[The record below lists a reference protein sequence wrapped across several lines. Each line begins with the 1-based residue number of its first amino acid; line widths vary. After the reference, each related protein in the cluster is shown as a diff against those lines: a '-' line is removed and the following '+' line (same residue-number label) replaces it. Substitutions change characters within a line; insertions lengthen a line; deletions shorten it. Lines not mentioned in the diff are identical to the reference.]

1 MQEKQKEKLRSGVE
15 TALFDGTHRS
25 DEDYRQQF
33 IYNDYHKGMKVLDA
47 LERELSHCEEFAFS
61 VAFVTMSGLITLL
74 PMLEE
79 LEEKGVKGKI
89 LTTNYL
95 NFSDPRAL
103 DKLHS
108 FQNIELKMY
117 WADSSIG
124 FHTKGYMFRR
134 GDVYRII
141 VGSSNLTANALT
153 KNEEWNTKVVSL
165 VQGEYTYNLL
175 TRFQQIWNDERTRS
189 YDDFIEAYRE
199 VYQQEKAKRSYS
211 QHYQPLHSEVLTPE
225 ATEGEL
231 VAEAGDSFY
240 AAGAKGNVVVLRPNL
255 MQQEFID
262 SMRDLRAKHA
272 KRALLISATGTG
284 KTYAAAFA
292 VRDYQPRRMLFL
304 VHREQIAKQA
314 LRSFRRVCGTGISM
328 GLLSGNAKQGG
339 STYVFSTMQTM
350 AQDTMLQSFAPDDF
364 DFIVIDEAHR
374 AGAHSY
380 QKIMAYFQPEFY
392 LGMSASPERSDA
404 FDIYKLFDHNIA
416 YEIRLQQALEEDLLC
431 PFHYFGITDIA
442 VQEANETVAA
452 AGVADDAEEDTAG
465 EIFSRLTSDARVDA
479 ILQKAK
485 FYGYSGE
492 RVKGLIF
499 CSRRTEA
506 AELSR
511 KFNRHGLHTV
521 SIGGETSQAQRED
534 YIERLVSDTR
544 EDKLDYIFSV
554 DIFNEGVDVPEINQV
569 IMLRPTQSP
578 IVFVQQLGR
587 GLRKAAG
594 KEYIVILDFI
604 GNYLDNNFM
613 IPIALSG
620 DRSYNKDN
628 IRRCLMEGSRIIP
641 GASTIH
647 FDAIAKQRIFA
658 SIDHARLG
666 DVRRI
671 KESYQQL
678 RQKLGRIP
686 SLLDFD
692 RLGEM
697 DPVCIF
703 RSKSLGS
710 YYMLL
715 HKYEKAYTTK
725 LSKEQAEVLKFVSL
739 KLGEG
744 KRPQELELLDI
755 LLHNPKQVMKQL
767 TKRMQEKYKISLGA
781 LARQNVINIMTGN
794 FLTGTSKD
802 SFKHAVFLHA
812 DSQGDYEIAQE
823 YQVMLQDEEFR
834 RCIEELIK
842 FGLQRYQHF
851 YSNPYEDSGFSLYQ
865 KYEYEDVCRILNWQQ
880 NIVAQNMGG
889 YKYDATTNTN
899 PVFINYVKAKDIQ
912 ESINYQDHFL
922 DRQRLISMSKVK
934 RTLHSKEVQRFVN
947 AKENHMPIDLFMRK
961 NKDDKDG
968 AKSFYYL
975 GRMTNDGAKQEK
987 MAGTGDDVVELTWN
1001 LDVPVREDIY
1011 DYLTSNEA

>member
-255 MQQEFID
+255 MQQEFI
-262 SMRDLRAKHA
+262 
-272 KRALLISATGTG
+272 
-284 KTYAAAFA
+284 
-292 VRDYQPRRMLFL
+292 
-304 VHREQIAKQA
+304 
-314 LRSFRRVCGTGISM
+314 
-328 GLLSGNAKQGG
+328 
-339 STYVFSTMQTM
+339 
-350 AQDTMLQSFAPDDF
+350 
-364 DFIVIDEAHR
+364 
-374 AGAHSY
+374 
-380 QKIMAYFQPEFY
+380 
-392 LGMSASPERSDA
+392 
-404 FDIYKLFDHNIA
+404 
-416 YEIRLQQALEEDLLC
+416 
-431 PFHYFGITDIA
+431 
-442 VQEANETVAA
+442 
-452 AGVADDAEEDTAG
+452 
-465 EIFSRLTSDARVDA
+465 
-479 ILQKAK
+479 
-485 FYGYSGE
+485 
-492 RVKGLIF
+492 
-499 CSRRTEA
+499 
-506 AELSR
+506 
-511 KFNRHGLHTV
+511 
-521 SIGGETSQAQRED
+521 
-534 YIERLVSDTR
+534 
-544 EDKLDYIFSV
+544 
-554 DIFNEGVDVPEINQV
+554 
-569 IMLRPTQSP
+569 
-578 IVFVQQLGR
+578 
-587 GLRKAAG
+587 
-594 KEYIVILDFI
+594 
-604 GNYLDNNFM
+604 
-613 IPIALSG
+613 
-620 DRSYNKDN
+620 
-628 IRRCLMEGSRIIP
+628 
-641 GASTIH
+641 
-647 FDAIAKQRIFA
+647 
-658 SIDHARLG
+658 
-666 DVRRI
+666 
-671 KESYQQL
+671 
-678 RQKLGRIP
+678 
-686 SLLDFD
+686 
-692 RLGEM
+692 
-697 DPVCIF
+697 
-703 RSKSLGS
+703 
-710 YYMLL
+710 
-715 HKYEKAYTTK
+715 
-725 LSKEQAEVLKFVSL
+725 
-739 KLGEG
+739 
-744 KRPQELELLDI
+744 
-755 LLHNPKQVMKQL
+755 
-767 TKRMQEKYKISLGA
+767 
-781 LARQNVINIMTGN
+781 NIMTGN
-794 FLTGTSKD
+794 FLTGSGKN
-802 SFKHAVFLHA
+802 SFQHAIFLQKA
-812 DSQGDYEIAQE
+812 GGDYDIAQA
-823 YQVMLQDEEFR
+823 YQTMLQNEEFR
-834 RCIEELIK
+834 HQMEELIA
-842 FGLQRYQHF
+842 FGLQRYQRY